1 MLVKGPQECAILY
14 QIRLCYTKP
23 DCTSIC
29 YEKWNNA
36 SSHMVHNMLYIYVKL
51 LISAHDPDV
60 SHKNTNF
67 HFNLT
72 NFNPTSIMFSKVL
85 RDTDNTCPGTQ
96 SIYLEVT
103 FNTSRPRQNGRH
115 FSDNISNAFSS
126 MKMFGFWSKFHWSLF
141 PGVQLTKF
149 QHWFRSW
156 LGAEQ
161 ATSHC
166 LNQWWSVYWCIY
178 TSLGLG
184 ELKQAYLV
192 KLAWFLG
199 H

>member
-36 SSHMVHNMLYIYVKL
+36 SSHVVHNMLYIYVKL

-115 FSDNISNAFSS
+115 FSDNISNAFLQWKCLDCDQNFTEVYSHGSNWQNSS
-126 MKMFGFWSKFHWSLF
+126 IGSDNGLAPNKRQVIVWTNDGQFTDAYIHHSD
-141 PGVQLTKF
+141 
-149 QHWFRSW
+149 
-156 LGAEQ
+156 
-161 ATSHC
+161 
-166 LNQWWSVYWCIY
+166 SV
-178 TSLGLG
+178 S
-184 ELKQAYLV
+184 
-192 KLAWFLG
+192 
-199 H
+199 